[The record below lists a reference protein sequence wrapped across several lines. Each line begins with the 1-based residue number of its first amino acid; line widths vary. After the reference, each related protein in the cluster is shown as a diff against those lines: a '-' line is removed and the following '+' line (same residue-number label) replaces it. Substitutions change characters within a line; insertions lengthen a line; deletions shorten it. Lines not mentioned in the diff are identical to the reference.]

1 MQAVAKR
8 YKEKLELYC
17 DNIDP
22 YVLHLIKS
30 LQPSN
35 DESFH
40 FSLNLDPSNCSRDPQ
55 DLPDITT
62 HHIVSYLMLTKC
74 PYTGEKK
81 GEKTIELDNG
91 TVLQICVQKLD
102 AISIVL
108 GEILLETGEY
118 LKPWFVCFPCGYV
131 LCAHC
136 TLCHYDETCK
146 HVGLLL
152 YSVNKVKVNE
162 GMLDSNVSA
171 TNQIDTIDLTDGEQ
185 IDKPSRLYV
194 CGICSDQFENKE
206 DFKEH
211 CNVMHQLHQIVP
223 VEPQTVRRKRK
234 NRNEDNSYV
243 CASNSQIQIVNA
255 ESIEMYHDNE
265 MSSAPE
271 FVDAEHLICDEANV
285 EYGPIVIFNQNEMI
299 GDNTNVVNLDQNS
312 ELIVIEDEDD

>member
-1 MQAVAKR
+1 MSEMRQYLKTILPAVTKR

-22 YVLHLIKS
+22 
-30 LQPSN
+30 
-35 DESFH
+35 
-40 FSLNLDPSNCSRDPQ
+40 LNLDTSNCSRAPE

-62 HHIVSYLMLTKC
+62 HHILSYLMLTKC

-81 GEKTIELDNG
+81 APKPIQMENG
-91 TVLQICVQKLD
+91 TLLQICVQKFE

-108 GEILLETGEY
+108 GEIILESGEY

-136 TLCHYDETCK
+136 TSCQVDETCE
-146 HVGLLL
+146 HIELLL

-162 GMLDSNVSA
+162 GMLDSSVSS
-171 TNQIDTIDLTDGEQ
+171 TNQIDTIDLTDADQ
-185 IDKPSRLYV
+185 VDRPSRLYV

-211 CNVMHQLHQIVP
+211 CTVMHQLIP
-223 VEPQTVRRKRK
+223 AEPQTVRRKRK
-234 NRNEDNSYV
+234 TTRNDDVV

-255 ESIEMYHDNE
+255 DTLGMYHHDGSE
-265 MSSAPE
+265 MSVPPE
-271 FVDAEHLICDEANV
+271 FVDVEHLLCDESV
-285 EYGPIVIFNQNEMI
+285 QYGPIVIYQNELI
-299 GDNTNVVNLDQNS
+299 DDGTNVVDVDPSS